1 MAALYVRLE
10 GWPVTER
17 QSTSERPTTDRRRGP
32 VARLRDARIRTK
44 LGLILIVPITA
55 LIGVAAVQLVGTG
68 QDVLQ
73 ARQAIRQARLADDA
87 TALTTQLQ
95 TERTLA
101 AALLTTPKQKQGA
114 AARAYREQIA
124 KADRQL
130 REYRA
135 ARAGVDSSERN
146 LTDLLGR
153 IDTQLDELDPLRRSI
168 EKRDIIPLSTA
179 VFSYRSLIADLL
191 AYRQTLANVAGSDE
205 AANLARGASAMA
217 SHTEMTSQEQEVGI
231 VMLAGGS
238 DVTSAQHESFQANL
252 EGQAEALRAFRDAV
266 DGDHVTA
273 MERTIA
279 GRGVGANTDTPLPGD
294 RHALTTAQTQND
306 IIAAQRYEGDL
317 SRASAGGTGTIS
329 GDVGTA
335 QWTRTMGTRV
345 ALSGLVETRLR
356 EEFRALV
363 QQQENDLLRQLVAE
377 SAAVSLMVLVAIA
390 IALLTARSMARSLHR
405 LEAGALSVAYQEL
418 PDTVARLRDPGTLG
432 TLTADDLAAGVQD
445 VVARPSQDEIGQ
457 VSEAFNVVHR
467 ETVRIAAEQATL
479 RSSVSTMFVN
489 LARRSQL
496 LVDRLIRRI
505 DQMEQ
510 GEQNPDRLGQL
521 FHLDH
526 LATQMRRN
534 DENLLVLV
542 GVDVSRARRESAAL
556 GDVLRAA
563 QSQVEQYTRIELGV
577 VDMGVDV
584 AGRAVN
590 DLVHLIAELL
600 DNATSFSPPDT
611 IVTAEACWIGNRVYV
626 TITDAGAG
634 IRADRLTEL
643 NRRLADPPSVD
654 ASLSRNMGL
663 AVVGRLARHIGAT
676 VELRSALPGTL
687 AEVVIPQDILES
699 PGYRS
704 VPDPTSA
711 RRRVETPQTVR
722 AAAPARPSIGLP
734 PHPATAAAAE
744 PPSRPAGSAWFQIA
758 STSRPEQASGVPD
771 GSRDEAPPPRASAT
785 GRWESP
791 ADDGWRLAAASSRLA
806 GHGTTGGL
814 PRRDP
819 QAQLVPGSVTRA
831 PAPVRRQRSAEEV
844 RGTLSSY
851 HRGLQRARIGE
862 LYQPGEPE

>member
-1 MAALYVRLE
+1 M
-10 GWPVTER
+10 
-17 QSTSERPTTDRRRGP
+17 
-32 VARLRDARIRTK
+32 ARLRDARIRTK

-73 ARQAIRQARLADDA
+73 ARQAIQHARLADRA
-87 TALTTQLQ
+87 SALTTDLQ

-101 AALLTTPKQKQGA
+101 ATLLTTPKQKQGP
-114 AARAYREQIA
+114 AARAYRAQIA
-124 KADRQL
+124 RADKQVRA
-130 REYRA
+130 YRA
-135 ARAGVDSSERN
+135 ARADLDSSESS

-231 VMLAGGS
+231 VMLAGGA

-266 DGDHVTA
+266 DADHVTA

-279 GRGVGANTDTPLPGD
+279 GRGVGANAGTPLPGD
-294 RHALTTAQTQND
+294 RRTMTNAQAQSD

-317 SRASAGGTGTIS
+317 SRASAGDAVTFPDKAGA
-329 GDVGTA
+329 A
-335 QWTRTMGTRV
+335 QWTETMGTRV
-345 ALSGLVETRLR
+345 ALSGLVDSRLR
-356 EEFRALV
+356 AQFRALV
-363 QQQENDLLRQLVAE
+363 QRQENDLLRQLIAE

-405 LEAGALSVAYQEL
+405 LRAGALSVAYQEL
-418 PDTVARLRDPGTLG
+418 PATVSRLRDPGTLG
-432 TLTADDLAAGVQD
+432 ALTADDIAAGVED
-445 VVARPSQDEIGQ
+445 AVARPSQDEIGQ

-479 RSSVSTMFVN
+479 RNSVSTMFVN

-496 LVDRLIRRI
+496 MVDRLIRRI

-542 GVDVSRARRESAAL
+542 GVDVSRARREPAAL

-563 QSQVEQYTRIELGV
+563 QSQVEQYTRVELGV

-584 AGRAVN
+584 VGSAVN

-611 IVTAEACWIGNRVYV
+611 VVTAEACWIGNRAYV
-626 TITDAGAG
+626 TITDYGTG
-634 IRADRLTEL
+634 IRADRLREL

-663 AVVGRLARHIGAT
+663 AVVGRLAKHIGAT
-676 VELRSALPGTL
+676 VELRSPAQRGTL
-687 AEVVIPQDILES
+687 AEVVIPQEILES
-699 PGYRS
+699 PGHRTFT
-704 VPDPTSA
+704 DPAAA
-711 RRRVETPQTVR
+711 RQPVEPPR
-722 AAAPARPSIGLP
+722 AARAAQPVPARPSIGLP
-734 PHPATAAAAE
+734 PRAAVAEAPVREPAPVGADRWAGTAEAVDQTSE
-744 PPSRPAGSAWFQIA
+744 LPQLRPAESAWFQTA
-758 STSRPEQASGVPD
+758 SPAPRHEQAPEVPEMPR
-771 GSRDEAPPPRASAT
+771 GGPERQPRAAAT
-785 GRWESP
+785 GRWQSP
-791 ADDGWRLAAASSRLA
+791 ADDGWRLAATAPQLGDRRTS
-806 GHGTTGGL
+806 GGL

-819 QAQLVPGSVTRA
+819 QAQLVPGSVTGRPA
-831 PAPVRRQRSAEEV
+831 PASRQRSAEAV

-851 HRGLQRARIGE
+851 HRGLQRARVGDR
-862 LYQPGEPE
+862 YQSDESEPR